1 MYCLQK
7 EKIYYHLTSYRRPWV
22 PHGILL
28 ISIPLAKGFESDDRV
43 GDRNELFLLMIGCT
57 H

>member
-22 PHGILL
+22 PYGILL

-43 GDRNELFLLMIGCT
+43 GDRKELFY
-57 H
+57 